1 MTRVCAHTHTSTL
14 HTYTLLPPPPP
25 PHSLLDGTHH
35 YDELCCAENMSYAE
49 LDRAI
54 EEVADGVE
62 GDAIAVFWK

>member
-1 MTRVCAHTHTSTL
+1 MTRACAHAHTSTL
-14 HTYTLLPPPPP
+14 HTYTLLL

>member
-1 MTRVCAHTHTSTL
+1 MTHVHIRSCTHKDSSHTLSS
-14 HTYTLLPPPPP
+14 PPPT
-25 PHSLLDGTHH
+25 HSLLDGTHH

>member
-1 MTRVCAHTHTSTL
+1 MCTC
-14 HTYTLLPPPPP
+14 TYKHSSHIHSP

>member
-1 MTRVCAHTHTSTL
+1 MCVHTHTQALFTHTL
-14 HTYTLLPPPPP
+14 SSPP
-25 PHSLLDGTHH
+25 SLLDGTHH